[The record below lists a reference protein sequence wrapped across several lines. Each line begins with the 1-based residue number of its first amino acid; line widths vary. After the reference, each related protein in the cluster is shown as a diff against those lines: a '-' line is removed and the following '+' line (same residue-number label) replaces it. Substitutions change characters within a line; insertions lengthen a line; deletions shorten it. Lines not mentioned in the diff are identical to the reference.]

1 MMSQQA
7 HTTSEKLSHS
17 AAISFLGSGFA
28 AAAAMLLTVL
38 VSRTVGAEG
47 AGLFYL
53 AIGLFTIASQ
63 ILKLGSNSGVIRTIA
78 TQRAVGQS
86 GHATQVLLIA
96 TIPVLVAA
104 VAAGA
109 LIYIF
114 AEQIAGIF
122 AAPQQLQELATLMRQ
137 LAFFV
142 SFASV
147 LAVLHTMTRMLDG
160 VLMFTML
167 QNVLLPAT
175 RLILVGVVIWL
186 GGDAF
191 DAVFAWAA
199 SLPFWILVTLGLLL
213 PGLRR
218 DRKLRTKALEPGSA
232 GRFWRFSG
240 GRGIGGALE
249 ICLEWV
255 DVLIVAALRSPAEA
269 GIYAV
274 VTRIVRAGQIIDR
287 AMRVA
292 VSPRIA
298 HHLALAERSE
308 ARALHTQATRT
319 MILVAWPFYLTL
331 IFFGEAVL
339 GFFGPEF
346 RSGAP
351 VLAVAALGIMILT
364 TTGMLQSIILMGG
377 RSSWQVWVKSLA
389 LGLSVA
395 LNLLL
400 VPWWG
405 IIGAAI
411 SWGLVILVDASFSGY
426 LVYARLKVGIDLR
439 QTLQACLVPLFVFG
453 AGWLLLRIPQWN
465 ENVILVSGLIGLGLV
480 YLATLYLLRRKL
492 GLESV
497 ISGLRHRVRR

>member
-1 MMSQQA
+1 MNQTA
-7 HTTSEKLSHS
+7 ATTSEKMSQS
-17 AAISFLGSGFA
+17 AVISFLGSGFA

-63 ILKLGSNSGVIRTIA
+63 VLKLGSNSGVIRTIA
-78 TQRAVGQS
+78 TQRAVGQH
-86 GHATQVLLIA
+86 GHATQVLYIA
-96 TIPVLVAA
+96 TIPVLVVAL
-104 VAAGA
+104 AAGA
-109 LIYIF
+109 LIYLC

-122 AAPQQLQELATLMRQ
+122 AAPQQLQELASLLRQ

-142 SFASV
+142 GCASL
-147 LAVLHTMTRMLDG
+147 LAVLHTMTRMLNG

-175 RLILVGVVIWL
+175 RLLLVGVVIWW
-186 GGDAF
+186 GGNAF

-199 SLPFWILVTLGLLL
+199 SLPFWILITLGLLL
-213 PGLRR
+213 PALRR
-218 DRKLRTKALEPGSA
+218 DRKLRTEVLEAGSTA
-232 GRFWRFSG
+232 RFWRFSG
-240 GRGIGGALE
+240 ARGIGGALE

-298 HHLALAERSE
+298 HHLALAERCE

-339 GFFGPEF
+339 GFFGHEF

-351 VLAVAALGIMILT
+351 VLAVAAVGIMILT

-389 LGLSVA
+389 LGLSIA

-411 SWGLVILVDASFSGY
+411 SWGLVILVDASISGY

-439 QTLQACLVPLFVFG
+439 QTLQACLVPLVVFG
-453 AGWLLLRIPQWN
+453 AGWQLLRLAQWN
-465 ENVILVSGLIGLGLV
+465 EIVTLLGGLAGLGIV
-480 YLATLYLLRRKL
+480 YLAVLYLLRRQL
-492 GLESV
+492 GLEPI
-497 ISGLRHRVRR
+497 ISGIRRRIRR

>member
-1 MMSQQA
+1 MGQQA
-7 HTTSEKLSHS
+7 ANTQEKMSHS
-17 AAISFLGSGFA
+17 AVISFLGSGFA

-38 VSRTVGAEG
+38 VSRAVGAEG

-63 ILKLGSNSGVIRTIA
+63 VLKLGSNSGVIRTLA
-78 TQRAVGQS
+78 TQRAVGQD
-86 GHATQVLLIA
+86 GHATQVLYIA
-96 TIPVLVAA
+96 TVPVLVISAAAGLLIYLYADTIAA
-104 VAAGA
+104 VFADARQAGDLAA
-109 LIYIF
+109 
-114 AEQIAGIF
+114 
-122 AAPQQLQELATLMRQ
+122 LMRQ

-142 SFASV
+142 AFASV
-147 LAVLHTMTRMLDG
+147 LAVLHTMTRMLNS

-175 RLILVGVVIWL
+175 RVILVAIAVWL

-199 SLPFWILVTLGLLL
+199 SLPIWILVTVGLLL
-213 PGLRR
+213 P
-218 DRKLRTKALEPGSA
+218 KLRADGRRRTVPLGRRSTR
-232 GRFWRFSG
+232 RFWAFSAS
-240 GRGIGGALE
+240 RGIGGALE

-298 HHLALAERSE
+298 HHFALAEMGE

-331 IFFGEAVL
+331 VFFGEPVL
-339 GFFGPEF
+339 GIFGPEF

-351 VLAVAALGIMILT
+351 VLSVAAIGIMVLT

-377 RSSWQVWVKSLA
+377 RGSWQVWVKSLS
-389 LGLSVA
+389 LVLSIA

-400 VPWWG
+400 IPWLG
-405 IIGAAI
+405 ITGAAVA
-411 SWGLVILVDASFSGY
+411 WGVVILVDASISGY

-439 QTLQACLVPLFVFG
+439 KTLQACLVPLLVFG
-453 AGWLLLRIPQWN
+453 PGWLCLRLTGWN
-465 ENVILVSGLIGLGLV
+465 DALVLIGGLAALGLI
-480 YLATLYLLRRKL
+480 YLAVLYLLRRAL
-492 GLESV
+492 GLESLV
-497 ISGLRHRVRR
+497 SSVAKRVRR